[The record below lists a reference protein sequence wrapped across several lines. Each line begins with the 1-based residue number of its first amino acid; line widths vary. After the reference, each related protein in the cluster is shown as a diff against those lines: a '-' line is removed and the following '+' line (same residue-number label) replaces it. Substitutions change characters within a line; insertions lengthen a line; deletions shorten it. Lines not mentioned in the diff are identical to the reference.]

1 MLREGTVPTKYI
13 DKNGKEIS
21 DDSWDLSNID
31 ATVITKIGFHVLQ
44 IMLLESLSLP
54 KNIKQVPSELPS
66 VITSLEKT
74 FNGLKSWKSY
84 GYWKLRYFKH
94 I

>member
-1 MLREGTVPTKYI
+1 MDLLRGGTVPTKYI

-44 IMLLESLSLP
+44 R
-54 KNIKQVPSELPS
+54 N
-66 VITSLEKT
+66 
-74 FNGLKSWKSY
+74 Y
-84 GYWKLRYFKH
+84 
-94 I
+94 

>member
-31 ATVITKIGFHVLQ
+31 ATVINKNWLSCITKE
-44 IMLLESLSLP
+44 LLESLSLS
-54 KNIKQVPSELPS
+54 KK
-66 VITSLEKT
+66 
-74 FNGLKSWKSY
+74 Y
-84 GYWKLRYFKH
+84 
-94 I
+94 